1 MSNKKVIL
9 GVLIFIA
16 FVLIAV
22 FALSFKL
29 TILESLR
36 FVLGSVFILFLPG
49 YVWSFVLLK
58 KQNLAN
64 RIIISFGLS
73 FVISPLLV
81 FLLSK
86 FGVKITL
93 ISSIVEIL
101 LLIVVGLIILF
112 VKEFAVNKHAK

>member
-1 MSNKKVIL
+1 MSNKKVIF
-9 GVLIFIA
+9 GVLLFIA
-16 FVLIAV
+16 FIVIAI

-29 TILESLR
+29 TILESVR

-49 YVWSFVLLK
+49 YVWSFALLK

-73 FVISPLLV
+73 FVMSPLLV

-93 ISSIVEIL
+93 LSSVIEIS
-101 LLIVVGLIILF
+101 LLIAIGLIILLI
-112 VKEFAVNKHAK
+112 KEFSLEKDAK